1 MKFNIIAISA
11 AVLVFQQV
19 VFAAPAD
26 TAMPVED
33 LATVNHDVANNEQ
46 VAAQIQDAVT
56 MNLNAPASTNDNAL
70 ESDLIAHY
78 GWDKKSTQVLTTF
91 LDTIDRLG
99 DMIGPENLDAK
110 SAGLLADFQAQ
121 ARQLIAQAGYEYR
134 QLADNRRVL
143 TRLSTSESAVHE
155 ESVIGDLLQSLLK
168 GLGDLLAKLKDS
180 IKGTD
185 IISKVL
191 NGVLDLLI
199 KIGNSLSDLLKK
211 SAKSS

>member
-1 MKFNIIAISA
+1 MKFNILAISA

-46 VAAQIQDAVT
+46 VAAQIEDAVT
-56 MNLNAPASTNDNAL
+56 MNLNAPTSANDNAL
-70 ESDLIAHY
+70 EADLITHY

-99 DMIGPENLDAK
+99 DMVGPENLDAK

-155 ESVIGDLLQSLLK
+155 ESLIGDLLSPLLN
-168 GLGDLLAKLKDS
+168 GLKDLLTNLKKS
-180 IKGTD
+180 FSGSD

-191 NGVLDLLI
+191 NKVIDLLI
-199 KIGNSLSDLLKK
+199 KIATKLSDMLNKPK
-211 SAKSS
+211 SL